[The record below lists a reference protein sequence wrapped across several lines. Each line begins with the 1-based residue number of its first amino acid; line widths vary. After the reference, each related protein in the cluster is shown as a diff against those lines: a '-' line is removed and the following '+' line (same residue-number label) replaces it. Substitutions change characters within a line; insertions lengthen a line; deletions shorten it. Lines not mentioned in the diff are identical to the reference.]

1 MQTNQFQEIHAIMA
15 SADDV
20 GHVDLLATFAHQ
32 QALLSTTDHFLQDE
46 SLDPPE
52 QGDIY
57 LPYHH
62 GEKGFHS
69 HREAVGKPGPPSHF
83 RPKSNMP
90 MIQESPEGQRSE
102 EARSQDEGLGN
113 TSYASVRENLM
124 KTLRVGQFASR
135 MSHLRAP
142 SQRGRAASPHFR
154 ERAPAPSDNTTREAD
169 GDSDTDD
176 RVDLWG
182 EDTLS
187 PPPNPLT
194 PHTPKSVRLKVAATP
209 SVASPGRI
217 KSHRKRHNS
226 EGTARDSQH
235 AARFSTSDKS
245 KSLEFPSGEG
255 EPPSQQPRRL
265 SPFGSRMEERLRS
278 SSLLVRQTSKVQ
290 PLLLS
295 PDVLDI
301 DPKTSQANSDA

>member
-1 MQTNQFQEIHAIMA
+1 MA

-20 GHVDLLATFAHQ
+20 GHVDLLATFTHQ
-32 QALLSTTDHFLQDE
+32 QALLGTADHFLQE
-46 SLDPPE
+46 ASLDPPE
-52 QGDIY
+52 QGDSY

-62 GEKGFHS
+62 GEKSFHS

-83 RPKSNMP
+83 RPKSNLP

-102 EARSQDEGLGN
+102 VVRSQGEGLGN

-124 KTLRVGQFASR
+124 KTLRAGQFASR
-135 MSHLRAP
+135 VSHLRAP

-169 GDSDTDD
+169 GDPDTDD
-176 RVDLWG
+176 RVEVRG

-209 SVASPGRI
+209 SAASPGRT
-217 KSHRKRHNS
+217 KSRRRRHNS
-226 EGTARDSQH
+226 EGTERDSQH
-235 AARFSTSDKS
+235 ASRLSTSDKS

-265 SPFGSRMEERLRS
+265 SPFGSRSEERLPRS
-278 SSLLVRQTSKVQ
+278 SSFLVTQQIFSGRQTNKVQ
-290 PLLLS
+290 PQLPS
-295 PDVLDI
+295 PEVLEI
-301 DPKTSQANSDA
+301 DPKISQANSDA